1 MPATDICYLT
11 IAETSDL
18 VASKQL
24 SPVEVVDAHLE
35 RIHETDARLNS
46 FITLLTTESVAAAK
60 AAETDIRAG
69 RYRGPLHGI
78 PIGLKDLYYTKGVRT
93 TVGSKIMSDFVPD
106 EDATVVEKF
115 REAGAVIMGK
125 LQMHEFAIGSTSENP
140 HYGPAHNPWDT
151 DRVTGGSSGGSASA
165 VASGQ
170 CMGALGTDTG
180 GLVRIPASLCGI
192 VGLKPTFGRV
202 SKYGVFPAAWSL
214 DTVGPMTRTVRDA
227 AIVLNA
233 IAGHDPRDPS
243 SSPRA
248 REDFTAEL
256 GQEATG
262 VRIGIPQE
270 HFFDVIDDQV
280 KASMM
285 KAARV
290 LEGLGASVEEV
301 SIPLLEYAQQIGT
314 ISSSEEAEV
323 HSDNLRDRAGDI
335 DPEVRAKLEM
345 GALTTAVQYIRAQ
358 RARAAFNRQVRQT
371 MERVDILLTPTT
383 AVTAPRIG
391 QKTVTVGDR
400 EEPRLPLLSR
410 LTRPFNLCGVPTI
423 SVPCGFTSAG
433 MPIGLQLAG
442 RPFEEAAVLR
452 VAHAYEQATDWH
464 KRRPPLLGPESTL
477 NAQGIKPRRGSCRKG
492 NYG

>member
-1 MPATDICYLT
+1 MLASDICYLT

-18 VASKQL
+18 IGSKQL

-35 RIHETDARLNS
+35 RIGQTDARLNS
-46 FITLLTTESVAAAK
+46 FITLLETESLTAAK
-60 AAETDIRAG
+60 AAEADIQAG

-78 PIGLKDLYYTKGVRT
+78 PIGLKDLYYTRGVRT

-115 REAGAVIMGK
+115 REAGAVIIGK
-125 LQMHEFAIGSTSENP
+125 LQMHEFAIGSSSENP
-140 HYGPAHNPWDT
+140 HYGPAHNPWET

-180 GLVRIPASLCGI
+180 GSVRIPASLCGI

-214 DTVGPMTRTVRDA
+214 DTVGPMTRAVRDA

-248 REDFTAEL
+248 REDFTVEL
-256 GQEATG
+256 GKDVNG
-262 VRIGIPQE
+262 VRIGIPRE
-270 HFFDVIDDQV
+270 HFFDVIDEEV
-280 KASMM
+280 KGSMLDAS
-285 KAARV
+285 RV

-301 SIPLLEYAQQIGT
+301 SIPLLEYAEQIGT
-314 ISSSEEAEV
+314 ISSAEAAEV

-335 DPEVRAKLEM
+335 DPEVRARLET
-345 GALTTAVQYIRAQ
+345 GTLTTAVQYIRAQ

-371 MERVDILLTPTT
+371 MKRVDILLTPTT

-391 QKTVTVGDR
+391 QKMVTVGDR
-400 EEPRLPLLSR
+400 EEPRLPLLAR
-410 LTRPFNLCGVPTI
+410 LTRPFNLGGLPAI

-464 KRRPPLLGPESTL
+464 KRRPPL
-477 NAQGIKPRRGSCRKG
+477 
-492 NYG
+492 